1 MQDVVIRYN
10 TVRHVNG
17 GVNILGRDYQ
27 SATGS
32 QQAKRISILNNVF
45 DDVGGTWGGGAQ
57 WILMSRSPA
66 TITVDHNT
74 VFHTGHVVFVDNG
87 TVSGFVFRN
96 NMAKHNEYGIAG
108 SGASFGLTAI
118 TAYFPGSVVTKN
130 VLAGGSASRYPAGN
144 FFPTVTAWLAEFV
157 NASAG
162 DYHLKSTSPYR
173 NAGTDGLDLGANL
186 TALAAAQKGSAAA
199 DPPATGNQPPTAAAG
214 GPYTAT
220 AGVSLSVSGAGSRD
234 ADGTI
239 ASYKW
244 SWGDGTA
251 AGAGVTPSHTYAAAG
266 TYTLTL
272 TVADNAGASASASTT
287 VTVKTGAGDIVLTAA
302 DVTAI
307 KGAWSRVL
315 LGQPRQPG
323 DGRRSRGGGT
333 RRARWRNPR
342 ILRSA
347 VRAGREHAVPRVAAT
362 VRAIQGRRLR
372 VGAVHRRGRRECRAA
387 LGVPVPPRA
396 CS

>member
-1 MQDVVIRYN
+1 
-10 TVRHVNG
+10 
-17 GVNILGRDYQ
+17 
-27 SATGS
+27 
-32 QQAKRISILNNVF
+32 
-45 DDVGGTWGGGAQ
+45 
-57 WILMSRSPA
+57 MSRSPA

-108 SGASFGLTAI
+108 KRRKLRADGHHGLLS
-118 TAYFPGSVVTKN
+118 GSVVTKN
-130 VLAGGSASRYPAGN
+130 VLAGGNASPVSGRGTS
-144 FFPTVTAWLAEFV
+144 FPTVTAWLAQFV

-244 SWGDGTA
+244 SWGDGT
-251 AGAGVTPSHTYAAAG
+251 
-266 TYTLTL
+266 
-272 TVADNAGASASASTT
+272 SA
-287 VTVKTGAGDIVLTAA
+287 
-302 DVTAI
+302 
-307 KGAWSRVL
+307 
-315 LGQPRQPG
+315 
-323 DGRRSRGGGT
+323 GRRRHT
-333 RRARWRNPR
+333 LPH
-342 ILRSA
+342 
-347 VRAGREHAVPRVAAT
+347 V
-362 VRAIQGRRLR
+362 
-372 VGAVHRRGRRECRAA
+372 RRGRHLHA
-387 LGVPVPPRA
+387 
-396 CS
+396 